1 MRRSDI
7 ISGIVLALFGLV
19 AIFVIIP
26 NGISITDEYGLNPR
40 VFPLTVMW
48 LGTAVAVILVGYRLR
63 EGPIAADDPAPMGA
77 KNWLFIAAMSA
88 YLAATYFAITIVGFK
103 IAGPACVAVL
113 MAVMGEYRHPV
124 RLVLVSLAFPLFVYY
139 AFDRIFIIQ
148 LP

>member
-26 NGISITDEYGLNPR
+26 SGISVTDEYGLNPR

-48 LGTAVAVILVGYRLR
+48 LGTAVALILVGYRLR
-63 EGPIAADDPAPMGA
+63 EAPVADDPAPMDA
-77 KNWLFIAAMSA
+77 KNWLFIAGMSV

-124 RLVLVSLAFPLFVYY
+124 RLVLVSLAFPLLVYY

>member
-1 MRRSDI
+1 
-7 ISGIVLALFGLV
+7 
-19 AIFVIIP
+19 VIIP
-26 NGISITDEYGLNPR
+26 IGISITDEYGLNPR

-48 LGTAVAVILVGYRLR
+48 LGTAVALILVGHRLR
-63 EGPIAADDPAPMGA
+63 EKPAVADDPAPMNA

-124 RLVLVSLAFPLFVYY
+124 RLVLVSLTFPLLVYY
-139 AFDRIFIIQ
+139 AFDRLFIIQ